1 MDNTLKVI
9 VICGGIST
17 EREVSLRSGK
27 AIYDALIRK
36 GYNNTELF
44 DLKRDN
50 ISEILKKKPDIAFLG
65 LHGKGGEDGCIQGFL
80 ELVGIPYTGPGVAA
94 SAVCMDK
101 ILTKRVLAN
110 AGLPTAKFEVYR
122 KEECSDVNIVID
134 NLTEKIGLPMVLK
147 SPCQGSSIGV
157 VIVKSKETMAD
168 AIAEVFKYGDHLL
181 AEQFVDGP
189 ELTLPIMGNDEL
201 NVLPVIEITS
211 EREFYDYTAKYT
223 NGLCHHVIPANI
235 DKTTEEQI
243 IEFGKQAYKVLDC
256 KVLSRIDFIVD
267 KKDGPM
273 IIEVNTLPGMT
284 DMSLFPDAARYI
296 GIGYDDLVEMF
307 LEYGL
312 SARRECLN
320 NGSSSQSNRKTV
332 LD

>member
-1 MDNTLKVI
+1 MDKNLKVL

-36 GYNNTELF
+36 GYSNAELF
-44 DLKRDN
+44 DLNRDN
-50 ISEILKKKPDIAFLG
+50 ISDILKKKPDMVFLG
-65 LHGKGGEDGCIQGFL
+65 LHGKGGEDGTIQGFL
-80 ELVGIPYTGPGVAA
+80 ELAGIPYTGPGVAA

-122 KEECSDVNIVID
+122 KEECEDINKVAEE
-134 NLTEKIGLPMVLK
+134 LTVKLGLPLVLK

-157 VIVKSKETMAD
+157 VLVKDKDSMLP
-168 AIAEVFKYGDHLL
+168 AIEEVFKYGENLL

-189 ELTLPIMGNDEL
+189 ELTLPIMGNDNL
-201 NVLPVIEITS
+201 VVLPVIEITS

-223 NGLCHHVIPANI
+223 NGLCHHIIPANI
-235 DKTTEEQI
+235 DKRTEE
-243 IEFGKQAYKVLDC
+243 EVVEYGKKAYKMLDC
-256 KVLSRIDFIVD
+256 KCLSRIDFIID

-284 DMSLFPDAARYI
+284 DMSLFPDAARYA
-296 GIGYDDLVEMF
+296 GISYDDLVEML
-307 LEYGL
+307 LEYGFT
-312 SARRECLN
+312 ARRDL
-320 NGSSSQSNRKTV
+320 
-332 LD
+332 

>member
-1 MDNTLKVI
+1 MNKDLKI
-9 VICGGIST
+9 LVICGGLST

-27 AIYDALIRK
+27 AIYEALLRK
-36 GYNNTELF
+36 GYSNVELF

-50 ISEILKKKPDIAFLG
+50 ISEILGKKPDIAFLG
-65 LHGKGGEDGCIQGFL
+65 LHGKGGEDGSIQGFL
-80 ELVGIPYTGPGVAA
+80 ELAGIPYTGPGVAT

-122 KEECSDVNIVID
+122 KEECSDITMVVDELID
-134 NLTEKIGLPMVLK
+134 KLGLPMVLK

-157 VIVKSKETMAD
+157 VLVKEREAMLA
-168 AIAEVFKYGDHLL
+168 AIEEVFKYGDYLL

-201 NVLPVIEITS
+201 TVLPVIEITS

-223 NGLCHHVIPANI
+223 NGLCHHIIPANI
-235 DKTTEEQI
+235 DKRTEEEV
-243 IEFGKQAYKVLDC
+243 IEIGKKAYKVLDC
-256 KVLSRIDFIVD
+256 KCLSRIDFIVD

-296 GIGYDDLVEMF
+296 GIAYDDLVEMF
-307 LEYGL
+307 LQYGL
-312 SARRECLN
+312 TARRDL
-320 NGSSSQSNRKTV
+320 
-332 LD
+332 

>member
-1 MDNTLKVI
+1 MNKSIRIL

-36 GYNNTELF
+36 GYNNAELF

-50 ISEILKKKPDIAFLG
+50 ISEILEKKPDIAFLG
-65 LHGKGGEDGCIQGFL
+65 LHGKGGEDGSIQGLL
-80 ELVGIPYTGPGVAA
+80 ELAGIPYTGPGVAT

-122 KEECSDVNIVID
+122 KEECTNLNFIID
-134 NLTEKIGLPMVLK
+134 DLVERIGLPMVLK

-157 VIVKSKETMAD
+157 VLVKSKEVMAD
-168 AIAEVFKYGDHLL
+168 AIAEVFKYGEHLL

-189 ELTLPIMGNDEL
+189 ELTLPIMGNEEL
-201 NVLPVIEITS
+201 TVLPVIEITS

-223 NGLCHHVIPANI
+223 NGLCHHIIPANI
-235 DKTTEEQI
+235 DKTTEEQV
-243 IEFGKQAYKVLDC
+243 IEYGKQAYKVLDC
-256 KVLSRIDFIVD
+256 KCLSRIDFIVD
-267 KKDGPM
+267 KTNGPM

-284 DMSLFPDAARYI
+284 DMSLFPDAARYM
-296 GIGYDDLVEMF
+296 GIGYDELVEKF
-307 LEYGL
+307 LDYGL
-312 SARRECLN
+312 TAKRDL
-320 NGSSSQSNRKTV
+320 
-332 LD
+332 

>member
-1 MDNTLKVI
+1 MDKALKVM
-9 VICGGIST
+9 VICGGVST

-27 AIYDALIRK
+27 AIYDALVRK
-36 GYNNTELF
+36 GYCNAELF
-44 DLKRDN
+44 DLKIDN
-50 ISEILKKKPDIAFLG
+50 ISEILEKKPDIAFLG
-65 LHGKGGEDGCIQGFL
+65 LHGRGGEDGCIQGFL
-80 ELVGIPYTGPGVAA
+80 ELAGIPYTGPGVAT

-122 KEECSDVNIVID
+122 KEECSDVNAVIND
-134 NLTEKIGLPMVLK
+134 LIEKIGLPMVLK

-157 VIVKSKETMAD
+157 VLVKSKETMAS
-168 AIAEVFKYGDHLL
+168 AIAEVFKYGEHLL

-189 ELTLPIMGNDEL
+189 ELTLPIMGNNDL
-201 NVLPVIEITS
+201 NILPVIEITS

-223 NGLCHHVIPANI
+223 NGLCHHIIPANI

-267 KKDGPM
+267 KNDGPM

-284 DMSLFPDAARYI
+284 DMSLFPDAARYT
-296 GIGYDDLVEMF
+296 GIGYDDLIEML

-312 SARRECLN
+312 YARRECLI
-320 NGSSSQSNRKTV
+320 NGSSSQSN
-332 LD
+332 

>member
-1 MDNTLKVI
+1 MNKSIRIL

-36 GYNNTELF
+36 GYNNAELF

-50 ISEILKKKPDIAFLG
+50 ISEILEKKPDIAFLG
-65 LHGKGGEDGCIQGFL
+65 LHGKGGEDGSIQGLL
-80 ELVGIPYTGPGVAA
+80 ELAGIPYTGPGVAT

-122 KEECSDVNIVID
+122 KEECTDLNSVID
-134 NLTEKIGLPMVLK
+134 NLVDKIGLPMVLK

-157 VIVKSKETMAD
+157 VLVKSKEAMAD

-201 NVLPVIEITS
+201 TVLPVIEITS

-223 NGLCHHVIPANI
+223 NGLCHHIIPANI
-235 DKTTEEQI
+235 DKTTEEQV
-243 IEFGKQAYKVLDC
+243 IEYGKQAYKVLDC
-256 KVLSRIDFIVD
+256 KCLSRIDFIVD
-267 KKDGPM
+267 KKNGPM

-284 DMSLFPDAARYI
+284 DMSLFPDAARYM
-296 GIGYDDLVEMF
+296 GIGYDELVEKF
-307 LEYGL
+307 LDYGL
-312 SARRECLN
+312 TAKRDL
-320 NGSSSQSNRKTV
+320 
-332 LD
+332 

>member
-1 MDNTLKVI
+1 MNKDLKVL
-9 VICGGIST
+9 VVCGGVST

-27 AIYDALIRK
+27 AIFEALVRK
-36 GYNNTELF
+36 GYKNAELF
-44 DLKRDN
+44 DLQREN
-50 ISEILKKKPDIAFLG
+50 IGVILSKNPDIAFLG
-65 LHGKGGEDGCIQGFL
+65 LHGKGGEDGCIQGLL
-80 ELVGIPYTGPGVAA
+80 ELAGIPYTGPGVAT

-122 KEECSDVNIVID
+122 KEECSDLNMVID
-134 NLTEKIGLPMVLK
+134 NLVEKIGLPMVLK

-157 VIVKSKETMAD
+157 VLVKSKDAMAD

-201 NVLPVIEITS
+201 TVLPVIEITS

-223 NGLCHHVIPANI
+223 NGLCHHIIPANI
-235 DKTTEEQI
+235 DKKTEDEVVEI
-243 IEFGKQAYKVLDC
+243 GKKAYKVLDC
-256 KVLSRIDFIVD
+256 KCLSRIDFIVD

-284 DMSLFPDAARYI
+284 DMSLFPDAARYM

-312 SARRECLN
+312 SARRKLSE
-320 NGSSSQSNRKTV
+320 
-332 LD
+332 

>member
-1 MDNTLKVI
+1 MNKSIRIL

-36 GYNNTELF
+36 GYNNAELF

-50 ISEILKKKPDIAFLG
+50 ISEILEKKPDIAFLG
-65 LHGKGGEDGCIQGFL
+65 LHGKGGEDGSIQGLL
-80 ELVGIPYTGPGVAA
+80 ELAGIPYTGPGVAT

-122 KEECSDVNIVID
+122 KEECTNLNFIID
-134 NLTEKIGLPMVLK
+134 DLVEKIGLPMVLK

-157 VIVKSKETMAD
+157 VLVKSKEVMAD
-168 AIAEVFKYGDHLL
+168 AIAEVFKYGEHLL

-189 ELTLPIMGNDEL
+189 ELTLPIMGNEEL
-201 NVLPVIEITS
+201 TVLPVIEITS

-223 NGLCHHVIPANI
+223 NGLCHHIIPANI
-235 DKTTEEQI
+235 DKTTEEQV
-243 IEFGKQAYKVLDC
+243 IEYGKQAYKVLDC
-256 KVLSRIDFIVD
+256 KCLSRIDFIVD
-267 KKDGPM
+267 KTNGPM

-284 DMSLFPDAARYI
+284 DMSLFPDAARYM
-296 GIGYDDLVEMF
+296 GIGYDELVEKF
-307 LEYGL
+307 LDYGL
-312 SARRECLN
+312 TAKRDL
-320 NGSSSQSNRKTV
+320 
-332 LD
+332 